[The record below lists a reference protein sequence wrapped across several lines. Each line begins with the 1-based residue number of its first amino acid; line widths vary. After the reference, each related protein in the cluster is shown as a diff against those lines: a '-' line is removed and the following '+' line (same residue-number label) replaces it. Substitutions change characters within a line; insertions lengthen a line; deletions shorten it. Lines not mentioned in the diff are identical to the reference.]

1 MKGNKEKK
9 AIPRAN
15 SRLNRREWLAG
26 YLFLLPNF
34 IGFLIFTAVPVVMGF
49 YISLTDYSGY
59 GEKTFVGLAN
69 YAKMFQDSDFKIAL
83 QNNLIYSLTSVPL
96 TILFALL
103 LALALNRKLYG
114 GKLFQ
119 TV

>member
-34 IGFLIFTAVPVVMGF
+34 IGFLVFTAVPVVMDRRL
-49 YISLTDYSGY
+49 S
-59 GEKTFVGLAN
+59 
-69 YAKMFQDSDFKIAL
+69 
-83 QNNLIYSLTSVPL
+83 
-96 TILFALL
+96 
-103 LALALNRKLYG
+103 
-114 GKLFQ
+114 
-119 TV
+119 

>member
-59 GEKTFVGLAN
+59 GEIGRAHV
-69 YAKMFQDSDFKIAL
+69 
-83 QNNLIYSLTSVPL
+83 
-96 TILFALL
+96 
-103 LALALNRKLYG
+103 
-114 GKLFQ
+114 
-119 TV
+119 